1 MVPGKICFMTTYKD
15 SVTTAMQMLAQDDRV
30 RFAGYNVAYGGMGGG
45 TFKGIDSAKLI
56 EFPLAENLMMGACIG
71 MSLEGLIPVCFIER
85 ADFLTNCM
93 DEIVNH
99 LDKLARLSN
108 GLHKPAVI
116 IRVVIGNSKVPLFT
130 GLTHTQDLSHA
141 MRLMVKFP
149 VYKLERSNSFPF
161 YYVDALKRAVN
172 GESTM
177 IFELKDLYDR
187 SDV

>member
-1 MVPGKICFMTTYKD
+1 MTYKEAI
-15 SVTTAMQMLAQDDRV
+15 TAAMQMLAQDDRV
-30 RFAGYNVAYGGMGGG
+30 RFCGYNVAYGGMGGG
-45 TFKGIDSAKLI
+45 TFKGIDPAKLI

-93 DEIVNH
+93 DAIVNH

-108 GLHKPAVI
+108 GLHNPAVI
-116 IRVVIGNSKVPLFT
+116 IRVVIGNRVVPLFT
-130 GLTHTQDLSHA
+130 GLTHTQPMHEAMFDL
-141 MRLMVKFP
+141 VNFP
-149 VYKLERSNSFPF
+149 VRVMNNSRQFMPH
-161 YYVDALKRAVN
+161 YQDALLRASKN

-177 IFELKDLYDR
+177 IFEYKDLYDR